1 MTPRLLSIIKET
13 LILMFLTEV
22 SQIKWKCW
30 IYTYLTNWYRKL
42 LSISPGPVLFRRPFY
57 NQFHNILRL
66 FDVSPIWGE
75 GGWGMGGGGRG
86 TGLWPIREHHERQE
100 YRMKKDFLLS
110 FWLSYFYMKFYRWN
124 FLAWVISLHEEWS
137 YRKALHLD
145 KTNKE
150 NKLNY
155 LSLFRFIFK

>member
-1 MTPRLLSIIKET
+1 MTPRLLRIIKET

-22 SQIKWKCW
+22 SQIQWKCW

-42 LSISPGPVLFRRPFY
+42 LSISPGPILFRRPFY
-57 NQFHNILRL
+57 NQFHNISCPSTISFIIL
-66 FDVSPIWGE
+66 SC
-75 GGWGMGGGGRG
+75 
-86 TGLWPIREHHERQE
+86 GLYENVTERQE
-100 YRMKKDFLLS
+100 YRMKKEFWLS